1 MDKIFRRDTLVSGIR
16 IKKKDEKKRKRN
28 IIVNFRVTP
37 EEKRL
42 LDNRIELS
50 GLMKRE
56 FFIQSCLHQKINT
69 FGNVKTFDSIRKKLC
84 VVEKHLSEIEKSGEL
99 DLEVLES
106 LRTILEMF
114 DRLDRS
120 RIDEKGSIKK

>member
-1 MDKIFRRDTLVSGIR
+1 MNKIFHRDTLVSGVR

-42 LDNRIELS
+42 LDPRIELS

-69 FGNVKTFDSIRKKLC
+69 IGNIKTFDAMRKKLY
-84 VVEKHLSEIEKSGEL
+84 VIEKHLSEI
-99 DLEVLES
+99 
-106 LRTILEMF
+106 
-114 DRLDRS
+114 
-120 RIDEKGSIKK
+120 

>member
-1 MDKIFRRDTLVSGIR
+1 MDKIFRRDTLLSGVQK
-16 IKKKDEKKRKRN
+16 KKKDDKKRKRN

-50 GLMKRE
+50 GLMKSD
-56 FFIQSCLHQKINT
+56 FFIQSCLYQKIIT
-69 FGNVKTFDSIRKKLC
+69 YGNVKTFDAIRKKLC
-84 VVEKHLSEIEKSGEL
+84 TVEKHLSEIEKSDEL
-99 DLEVLES
+99 DFEVLES

-114 DRLDRS
+114 EGLDCSSSNQR
-120 RIDEKGSIKK
+120 GSIQ